1 MLVPGGTS
9 FMQENTEPEK
19 LEDPDSLD
27 REENFP
33 DTEEEALPENLE
45 LDLSESDPQ
54 LEEQEVLPLDEKKK
68 SGTGKIFLFLVLVLA
83 GSGGY
88 LYFNNLIPA
97 EILNLISPKQATSPA
112 LVAKMP
118 PTPLPVEVVEPESP
132 SVPPVLPDTS
142 EMPVISPEPPPVPPV
157 LPETPK
163 THISGGTVESPARIS
178 GNNFAQIP
186 ETKEEK
192 FSPETA
198 SAAEPQTM
206 VPAIEEP
213 PEPPPIVKR
222 NESVQ
227 AYIDFIESSVQKL
240 GELIKKGFNLGREY
254 LRKQLG

>member
-1 MLVPGGTS
+1 MGTV
-9 FMQENTEPEK
+9 
-19 LEDPDSLD
+19 
-27 REENFP
+27 
-33 DTEEEALPENLE
+33 ALPENLE

-54 LEEQEVLPLDEKKK
+54 LEEQGVLPLDEKKK

-132 SVPPVLPDTS
+132 SVPPVLPETS
-142 EMPVISPEPPPVPPV
+142 EMPVISPEPLSVPPV

-192 FSPETA
+192 YSPEPA

-222 NESVQ
+222 NGSVQ
-227 AYIDFIESSVQKL
+227 AYINFIESSVQKL
-240 GELIKKGFNLGREY
+240 GELIKKGFNLGRDY

>member
-1 MLVPGGTS
+1 MLVPGRTS

-19 LEDPDSLD
+19 LEDPNSLD

-33 DTEEEALPENLE
+33 DTEEEPLPENLE
-45 LDLSESDPQ
+45 LELSESDPQ

-118 PTPLPVEVVEPESP
+118 PTPLPVEIVEPESP
-132 SVPPVLPDTS
+132 SVPPVLPETS

-192 FSPETA
+192 YSPETA

-240 GELIKKGFNLGREY
+240 GELIKDGFNLGRDY
-254 LRKQLG
+254 ITKKLG

>member
-19 LEDPDSLD
+19 LEGPDSLD

-88 LYFNNLIPA
+88 LYFNNLIPS

-112 LVAKMP
+112 LVAIMP

-132 SVPPVLPDTS
+132 SVPPVLPETP

-192 FSPETA
+192 YSPETA

-240 GELIKKGFNLGREY
+240 GELIKKGFNLGRDY

>member
-1 MLVPGGTS
+1 
-9 FMQENTEPEK
+9 MQENTEPEK
-19 LEDPDSLD
+19 LEGPDSLD

-33 DTEEEALPENLE
+33 DTEEEPLPENLE
-45 LDLSESDPQ
+45 LELSESDPQ

-88 LYFNNLIPA
+88 LYFDNLIPA

-132 SVPPVLPDTS
+132 SVPPVLPETS

-240 GELIKKGFNLGREY
+240 GELIKKGFNLGRDY

>member
-9 FMQENTEPEK
+9 FMQENTEPKK
-19 LEDPDSLD
+19 LEDPNSLD
-27 REENFP
+27 GEGNFP
-33 DTEEEALPENLE
+33 DTEGEALPENLE

-132 SVPPVLPDTS
+132 SVPPVLP
-142 EMPVISPEPPPVPPV
+142 
-157 LPETPK
+157 ETPK

-192 FSPETA
+192 YSPEPA

-240 GELIKKGFNLGREY
+240 GELIKKGFNLGRDY

>member
-1 MLVPGGTS
+1 MLVPGGAP

-19 LEDPDSLD
+19 LEGPDSLD

-112 LVAKMP
+112 LVAIMP

-132 SVPPVLPDTS
+132 STTPVLPETS

-192 FSPETA
+192 YSPETA

-240 GELIKKGFNLGREY
+240 GELIKKGFNLGRDY

>member
-1 MLVPGGTS
+1 
-9 FMQENTEPEK
+9 MQENTEPEK
-19 LEDPDSLD
+19 LEGPDSLD

-132 SVPPVLPDTS
+132 GVPPVLPETS

-192 FSPETA
+192 YSPETA

-240 GELIKKGFNLGREY
+240 GELIKKGFNLGRDY

>member
-1 MLVPGGTS
+1 
-9 FMQENTEPEK
+9 MQENTESEK
-19 LEDPDSLD
+19 LEGPDSLD

-97 EILNLISPKQATSPA
+97 EILNPISPKQATSPA

-132 SVPPVLPDTS
+132 SVPPVLPEPS

-186 ETKEEK
+186 ETKEGK
-192 FSPETA
+192 YSPETA

-240 GELIKKGFNLGREY
+240 GELIKKGFNLGRDY

>member
-19 LEDPDSLD
+19 LEGPDSLD

-132 SVPPVLPDTS
+132 STTPVLPETS

-192 FSPETA
+192 YSPETA

-240 GELIKKGFNLGREY
+240 GELIKKGFNLGRDY

>member
-1 MLVPGGTS
+1 MLVPGRTS

-19 LEDPDSLD
+19 LEDPNSLD

-33 DTEEEALPENLE
+33 DTEEEPLPENLE
-45 LDLSESDPQ
+45 LELSESDPQ

-68 SGTGKIFLFLVLVLA
+68 SGTGKIFLFLILVLA

-132 SVPPVLPDTS
+132 SVPPVLPETS

-192 FSPETA
+192 YSPETA

-213 PEPPPIVKR
+213 PEPPSIVKR

-240 GELIKKGFNLGREY
+240 GELIKKGFNLGREH

>member
-1 MLVPGGTS
+1 
-9 FMQENTEPEK
+9 MQENTESEK
-19 LEDPDSLD
+19 LEGPDSLD

-132 SVPPVLPDTS
+132 SVPPVLP
-142 EMPVISPEPPPVPPV
+142 
-157 LPETPK
+157 ETPK

-192 FSPETA
+192 YSPETA
-198 SAAEPQTM
+198 SAAGPQTM

-240 GELIKKGFNLGREY
+240 GELIKKGFNLGRDY

>member
-19 LEDPDSLD
+19 LEGPDSLD

-132 SVPPVLPDTS
+132 SVPPVLP
-142 EMPVISPEPPPVPPV
+142 
-157 LPETPK
+157 ETPK
-163 THISGGTVESPARIS
+163 THISGGTVESPAWIS

-192 FSPETA
+192 YSPETA

-240 GELIKKGFNLGREY
+240 GELIKKGFNLGRDY

>member
-1 MLVPGGTS
+1 
-9 FMQENTEPEK
+9 MQENTESEK

-27 REENFP
+27 GEENFP
-33 DTEEEALPENLE
+33 DTEGEALPENLE

-132 SVPPVLPDTS
+132 SVPPVLP
-142 EMPVISPEPPPVPPV
+142 
-157 LPETPK
+157 ETPK

-192 FSPETA
+192 YSPETA

-240 GELIKKGFNLGREY
+240 GELIKKGFNLGRDY

>member
-19 LEDPDSLD
+19 LEGPDSLD

-97 EILNLISPKQATSPA
+97 EILNLIAPKQATSPA

-132 SVPPVLPDTS
+132 SVPPVLPETP

-192 FSPETA
+192 YSPETA

-240 GELIKKGFNLGREY
+240 GELIKKGFNLGRDY

>member
-1 MLVPGGTS
+1 
-9 FMQENTEPEK
+9 MQENTEPKK
-19 LEDPDSLD
+19 LEDPDSID

-33 DTEEEALPENLE
+33 DTTEEALPENLE

-97 EILNLISPKQATSPA
+97 KILNLISPKQATSPA

-132 SVPPVLPDTS
+132 SVPPVCPETF
-142 EMPVISPEPPPVPPV
+142 EMPVISPEPPVPPA

-178 GNNFAQIP
+178 DNNFAQIP
-186 ETKEEK
+186 ETIEEK
-192 FSPETA
+192 YSPETT
-198 SAAEPQTM
+198 SVAEPQTM
-206 VPAIEEP
+206 VPTIEEP
-213 PEPPPIVKR
+213 PEPPPIVEP

-227 AYIDFIESSVQKL
+227 AYLDFIESSVQKL
-240 GELIKKGFNLGREY
+240 GELIKEGFNLGRDY
-254 LRKQLG
+254 ITKKLG

>member
-1 MLVPGGTS
+1 MLVPGGKP

-19 LEDPDSLD
+19 LEGPDSLD

-132 SVPPVLPDTS
+132 SVPPVLP
-142 EMPVISPEPPPVPPV
+142 
-157 LPETPK
+157 ETPK
-163 THISGGTVESPARIS
+163 THISGWTVESPARIS

-192 FSPETA
+192 YSPETA

-240 GELIKKGFNLGREY
+240 GELIKKGFNLGRDY

>member
-19 LEDPDSLD
+19 LEDPNSLD

-33 DTEEEALPENLE
+33 DTEEEPLPENLE
-45 LDLSESDPQ
+45 LELSESDPQ

-68 SGTGKIFLFLVLVLA
+68 SGTGKIFLFLILVLA

-118 PTPLPVEVVEPESP
+118 PTPLPVEIVEPESP
-132 SVPPVLPDTS
+132 SVPPVLPETS

-192 FSPETA
+192 YSPETA

-240 GELIKKGFNLGREY
+240 GELIKKGFNLGRDY

>member
-27 REENFP
+27 GEENFP
-33 DTEEEALPENLE
+33 DTEGEALPENLE

-132 SVPPVLPDTS
+132 SVPPVLPETS

-192 FSPETA
+192 YSPETA

>member
-1 MLVPGGTS
+1 
-9 FMQENTEPEK
+9 MQENTEPEK
-19 LEDPDSLD
+19 LEGPDSLD

-132 SVPPVLPDTS
+132 SVPPVLPETP

-192 FSPETA
+192 YSPETA

-206 VPAIEEP
+206 VSAIEKP

-240 GELIKKGFNLGREY
+240 GELIKKGFNLGRDY

>member
-1 MLVPGGTS
+1 
-9 FMQENTEPEK
+9 MQENTEPEK
-19 LEDPDSLD
+19 LEDPNSLD

-33 DTEEEALPENLE
+33 DTEEEPLPENLE
-45 LDLSESDPQ
+45 LELSESDPQ

-68 SGTGKIFLFLVLVLA
+68 SGTGKIFLFLILVLA

-118 PTPLPVEVVEPESP
+118 PTPLPVEIVEPESP
-132 SVPPVLPDTS
+132 SVPPVLPETS

-192 FSPETA
+192 YSPETA

-227 AYIDFIESSVQKL
+227 AYLDFIESSVQKL
-240 GELIKKGFNLGREY
+240 GELIKDGFNLGRDY
-254 LRKQLG
+254 ITKKLG

>member
-1 MLVPGGTS
+1 MLVPGRTS

-19 LEDPDSLD
+19 LEDPNSLD

-33 DTEEEALPENLE
+33 DTEEEPLPENLE
-45 LDLSESDPQ
+45 LELSESDPQ

-68 SGTGKIFLFLVLVLA
+68 SGTGKIFLFLILVLA

-88 LYFNNLIPA
+88 LYFDNLIPA

-132 SVPPVLPDTS
+132 STTPVLPETS
-142 EMPVISPEPPPVPPV
+142 EMLVISPEPPPVPPV

-192 FSPETA
+192 YSPETA

-240 GELIKKGFNLGREY
+240 GELIKKGFNLGRDY

>member
-1 MLVPGGTS
+1 MLVPGRTS

-19 LEDPDSLD
+19 LEDPNSLD

-88 LYFNNLIPA
+88 LYFDNLIPA

-132 SVPPVLPDTS
+132 SVPPVLPETS

-240 GELIKKGFNLGREY
+240 GELIKKGFNLGRDY

>member
-1 MLVPGGTS
+1 MLVPGGAS

-19 LEDPDSLD
+19 LEGPDSLD

-33 DTEEEALPENLE
+33 DTEGEALPENLE

-132 SVPPVLPDTS
+132 SVPPVLP
-142 EMPVISPEPPPVPPV
+142 
-157 LPETPK
+157 ETPK

-192 FSPETA
+192 YSPETA

-240 GELIKKGFNLGREY
+240 GELIKKGFNLGRDY

>member
-1 MLVPGGTS
+1 
-9 FMQENTEPEK
+9 MQENTEPEK
-19 LEDPDSLD
+19 LEGPDSLD

-132 SVPPVLPDTS
+132 SVPPVLPETS

-222 NESVQ
+222 NESVK

-240 GELIKKGFNLGREY
+240 GELIKKGFNLGRDY

>member
-1 MLVPGGTS
+1 
-9 FMQENTEPEK
+9 MQENTEPEK
-19 LEDPDSLD
+19 LEGPDSLD

-33 DTEEEALPENLE
+33 DTEEEPLPENLE

-68 SGTGKIFLFLVLVLA
+68 SGTGKIFLFLILVLA

-132 SVPPVLPDTS
+132 STTPVHTETS
-142 EMPVISPEPPPVPPV
+142 EMPVISPEPLPVPPL

-192 FSPETA
+192 YSPETA

-240 GELIKKGFNLGREY
+240 GELIKKGFNLGRDY

>member
-1 MLVPGGTS
+1 
-9 FMQENTEPEK
+9 MQENTEPEK
-19 LEDPDSLD
+19 LEGPDSLD

-132 SVPPVLPDTS
+132 SVPPVLP
-142 EMPVISPEPPPVPPV
+142 
-157 LPETPK
+157 ETPK
-163 THISGGTVESPARIS
+163 THTSGGTVESPARIS

>member
-1 MLVPGGTS
+1 MLGPGGTS

-19 LEDPDSLD
+19 LEGPDSLD

-33 DTEEEALPENLE
+33 DTEEEALPENFE

-132 SVPPVLPDTS
+132 SVPPVLPETS

-192 FSPETA
+192 YSPEIA
-198 SAAEPQTM
+198 SAAGPQTM

-240 GELIKKGFNLGREY
+240 GELIKKGFNLGRDY

>member
-1 MLVPGGTS
+1 
-9 FMQENTEPEK
+9 MQENTEPEK
-19 LEDPDSLD
+19 LEGPDSLD

-54 LEEQEVLPLDEKKK
+54 LEEQEVLPLVEKKK

-132 SVPPVLPDTS
+132 SVPPVLP
-142 EMPVISPEPPPVPPV
+142 
-157 LPETPK
+157 ETPK

-213 PEPPPIVKR
+213 PEPPSIVKR

-240 GELIKKGFNLGREY
+240 GELIKKGFNLGRDY

>member
-1 MLVPGGTS
+1 MLVPGRTS

-19 LEDPDSLD
+19 LEDPNSLD

-33 DTEEEALPENLE
+33 DTEEEPLPENLE
-45 LDLSESDPQ
+45 LELSESDPQ

-68 SGTGKIFLFLVLVLA
+68 SGTGKIFLFLILVLA

-118 PTPLPVEVVEPESP
+118 PTPLPVEIVEPESP
-132 SVPPVLPDTS
+132 SVPPVLPETS

-192 FSPETA
+192 YSPETA

-240 GELIKKGFNLGREY
+240 GELIKDGFNLGRDY
-254 LRKQLG
+254 ITKKLG

>member
-1 MLVPGGTS
+1 MDG
-9 FMQENTEPEK
+9 
-19 LEDPDSLD
+19 
-27 REENFP
+27 EENFP

-118 PTPLPVEVVEPESP
+118 PTPIPVEVVEPESP
-132 SVPPVLPDTS
+132 S
-142 EMPVISPEPPPVPPV
+142 VPPV

-192 FSPETA
+192 YSPETA

-206 VPAIEEP
+206 VPAIEKP
-213 PEPPPIVKR
+213 PEPPPII
-222 NESVQ
+222 S
-227 AYIDFIESSVQKL
+227 IF
-240 GELIKKGFNLGREY
+240 
-254 LRKQLG
+254 